1 MKKQIFIFI
10 FLLISGSNAFSQGA
24 PACPSITPTATPPT
38 ICQGACTNLNATV
51 VSNNQTNAYTV
62 AAIPYVPYAYT
73 GGTGISVGTDDVWSP
88 VINLGFTFCYFG
100 TPYTQG
106 VVGSNGQLT
115 FDLTKA
121 NGYDSYPVT
130 ATLPSTSNM
139 PGNTICA
146 VFRDIDPSVS
156 GSCKYYTTGIAPC
169 RALVIYWNNI
179 ALFSCGTP
187 HSTFQLVLYENTNYI
202 DVYIQNSAGSCTSWY
217 NGYGIVGIQNAGAT
231 TAVCPPGRN
240 MTAFTANN
248 EAWRFSPA
256 GAPSYSVTWTDPSN
270 AVVGTGLG
278 PINVCPT
285 VNTTYT
291 STMVVTDCN
300 SATTNYFNTVNVTV
314 NPSATPTFNAVAPIC
329 SGAALAALPTT
340 SNNGIS
346 GTWSPALNNTATTV
360 YTFTPNAGQ
369 CGTTTT
375 LTITVDPSTLPTF
388 TAVSPICSGDALAAL
403 PTTSNNGITGT
414 WSPALNNTATTTYT
428 FTPTAGQCASTT
440 TLTIT
445 VNPSTTPAFTAVSPI
460 CSGDALTALPTTS
473 NNSITGSW
481 SPALN
486 NTAATT
492 YTFTPTAGQCAA
504 TTTLTITV
512 NPVVTPAFTAV
523 AAICSGAAL
532 AALPTTSNN
541 SITGTW
547 SPALNNTAT
556 TTYTFTPTAGQCSNT
571 TTLTIVVNP
580 LPVVTVND
588 TTICAGE
595 TATLTASGAG
605 SYTWSAGLSSTSGTT
620 VTGSPATTAS
630 YTVTGSTSGCT
641 NTAVSTITVNPMPVL
656 TITNPAPV
664 CSPLTVDITAAA
676 VTTGSTGGGTLSYWT
691 TAGAT
696 TALASPT
703 AISTSGTYYIQSI
716 TAGGCRDIQPVTVTV
731 NPLPVL
737 SITNPGAVCAP
748 NTIDLTAAT
757 VTAGSTG
764 GGTLTY
770 WTDAT
775 ATTALAAPAAM
786 TTSGTYYIQTT
797 TASGCT
803 DIKPVT
809 ITINALPVLVITNPS
824 PVCSP
829 LMVDVTAAAVTA
841 GSTGGGVL
849 SYWTNPGATNLLAT
863 PNSVSN
869 SATYYIQSTT
879 VAGCTDIQPVTVLV
893 NTTPVLV
900 ITDPAAVCSPLTV
913 DITAPAVTAG
923 STGGGTLTYWTDAGA
938 TTSLTTPTAVTT
950 SGTYYIQ
957 AMTAAGCKDIK
968 PVNVTINALPVL
980 VITDPAGVCEPNT
993 VDITASAV
1001 TAGSTGSGALTYWTT
1016 SGATTAVATPASM
1029 AVNGTYY
1036 IQSMTAGGCSDIQP
1050 VTITINTLPVLT
1062 ITNPA
1067 NVCSPLTVDIT
1078 DPSVTAGSTGGGT
1091 LTYWTDATAT
1101 TLLTTPTAVAAGGTY
1116 YIQTITASGCKDI
1129 NPVLVTIDPLPVLIV
1144 TDPASV
1150 CAPGTVNITDP
1161 SVTAGSTGS
1170 GSLTYWTD
1178 ATATTALAN
1187 PTAVSTSGTYYIQ
1200 STTAAGCIDIN
1211 PVVVTINPLPTPLF
1225 VADNLSGC
1233 SPVCVNFT
1241 DGSIVASG
1249 TLTNWNWDFGGEG
1262 TSTTQNPSFC
1272 FTTPGQYNV
1281 TLSVTTNNGCNSI
1294 SSPLV
1299 ITVFQDP
1306 IAEFNPT
1313 PNPASVLDATV
1324 TLNNQSSLDVTYWHW
1339 TFGDG
1344 DSLSPN
1350 TPSPLHT
1357 YPNDMAGNYT
1367 ATLIVHNADGC
1378 YATVS
1383 HDIIIAAEFTFFI
1396 PNAFTPNGDGI
1407 NDTFY
1412 GQGIGI
1418 EKYEIF
1424 IFDRWGNNVF
1434 YGDDVSKAWDG
1445 KANHGSEIAQED
1457 VYVWKVKLLDV
1468 LGKKH
1473 NYIGTVTISK

>member
-1 MKKQIFIFI
+1 
-10 FLLISGSNAFSQGA
+10 
-24 PACPSITPTATPPT
+24 
-38 ICQGACTNLNATV
+38 
-51 VSNNQTNAYTV
+51 
-62 AAIPYVPYAYT
+62 
-73 GGTGISVGTDDVWSP
+73 
-88 VINLGFTFCYFG
+88 
-100 TPYTQG
+100 
-106 VVGSNGQLT
+106 
-115 FDLTKA
+115 
-121 NGYDSYPVT
+121 
-130 ATLPSTSNM
+130 
-139 PGNTICA
+139 
-146 VFRDIDPSVS
+146 
-156 GSCKYYTTGIAPC
+156 
-169 RALVIYWNNI
+169 
-179 ALFSCGTP
+179 
-187 HSTFQLVLYENTNYI
+187 
-202 DVYIQNSAGSCTSWY
+202 
-217 NGYGIVGIQNAGAT
+217 
-231 TAVCPPGRN
+231 
-240 MTAFTANN
+240 
-248 EAWRFSPA
+248 
-256 GAPSYSVTWTDPSN
+256 
-270 AVVGTGLG
+270 
-278 PINVCPT
+278 
-285 VNTTYT
+285 
-291 STMVVTDCN
+291 
-300 SATTNYFNTVNVTV
+300 
-314 NPSATPTFNAVAPIC
+314 
-329 SGAALAALPTT
+329 
-340 SNNGIS
+340 
-346 GTWSPALNNTATTV
+346 
-360 YTFTPNAGQ
+360 
-369 CGTTTT
+369 
-375 LTITVDPSTLPTF
+375 
-388 TAVSPICSGDALAAL
+388 
-403 PTTSNNGITGT
+403 
-414 WSPALNNTATTTYT
+414 
-428 FTPTAGQCASTT
+428 
-440 TLTIT
+440 
-445 VNPSTTPAFTAVSPI
+445 
-460 CSGDALTALPTTS
+460 
-473 NNSITGSW
+473 
-481 SPALN
+481 
-486 NTAATT
+486 
-492 YTFTPTAGQCAA
+492 
-504 TTTLTITV
+504 
-512 NPVVTPAFTAV
+512 
-523 AAICSGAAL
+523 
-532 AALPTTSNN
+532 
-541 SITGTW
+541 
-547 SPALNNTAT
+547 
-556 TTYTFTPTAGQCSNT
+556 
-571 TTLTIVVNP
+571 
-580 LPVVTVND
+580 
-588 TTICAGE
+588 
-595 TATLTASGAG
+595 
-605 SYTWSAGLSSTSGTT
+605 
-620 VTGSPATTAS
+620 
-630 YTVTGSTSGCT
+630 
-641 NTAVSTITVNPMPVL
+641 
-656 TITNPAPV
+656 
-664 CSPLTVDITAAA
+664 
-676 VTTGSTGGGTLSYWT
+676 
-691 TAGAT
+691 
-696 TALASPT
+696 
-703 AISTSGTYYIQSI
+703 
-716 TAGGCRDIQPVTVTV
+716 
-731 NPLPVL
+731 
-737 SITNPGAVCAP
+737 
-748 NTIDLTAAT
+748 
-757 VTAGSTG
+757 
-764 GGTLTY
+764 
-770 WTDAT
+770 
-775 ATTALAAPAAM
+775 
-786 TTSGTYYIQTT
+786 
-797 TASGCT
+797 
-803 DIKPVT
+803 
-809 ITINALPVLVITNPS
+809 
-824 PVCSP
+824 
-829 LMVDVTAAAVTA
+829 
-841 GSTGGGVL
+841 
-849 SYWTNPGATNLLAT
+849 
-863 PNSVSN
+863 
-869 SATYYIQSTT
+869 
-879 VAGCTDIQPVTVLV
+879 
-893 NTTPVLV
+893 
-900 ITDPAAVCSPLTV
+900 
-913 DITAPAVTAG
+913 
-923 STGGGTLTYWTDAGA
+923 
-938 TTSLTTPTAVTT
+938 
-950 SGTYYIQ
+950 
-957 AMTAAGCKDIK
+957 
-968 PVNVTINALPVL
+968 
-980 VITDPAGVCEPNT
+980 
-993 VDITASAV
+993 
-1001 TAGSTGSGALTYWTT
+1001 
-1016 SGATTAVATPASM
+1016 
-1029 AVNGTYY
+1029 
-1036 IQSMTAGGCSDIQP
+1036 MTAGGCSDIQP